1 MAKLTDGEQQLDGRP
16 DARIDGPHAVR
27 KSAAAKRKVIAAAAF
42 ADVDDRQGLDLL
54 AMNPIEGQAA
64 DIADRLA
71 RQQADLDRRAALLD
85 SQEADLESKLRA
97 ARMWIDEQRRELE
110 DREAALEAAGK
121 APAPLQK
128 SAPETKPHNSAR
140 ETQLREREEWL
151 TEEKEHLA
159 RRERE
164 LQVWQGKLDQQRDE
178 LDVASAGVNGRELQL
193 VIRQQEI
200 ETALKR
206 FERLGVSEQRMAK
219 LQEEQAQ
226 FAARTRYLDEA
237 EALLAEN
244 QTKLA
249 SEKQVLETSRRE
261 YDAELLRGRQALHA
275 DAAKQQAEFKL
286 QSDQLSRR
294 ETELEQRAESLDRM
308 HFELQTTQRE
318 VLEMRLATEETWAQL
333 TGVLAPATLT
343 RSIAQV
349 RAKLADQYQQMLAD
363 MAERRG
369 ELRTTANEVSAQ
381 YEQLRKHRD
390 ELQAW
395 AERRNQDFAEL
406 ASRLVAREQE
416 LDRQQVH
423 YERLESRWQAERDEL
438 HEEIRGLLAELRREP
453 LAAAT

>member
-1 MAKLTDGEQQLDGRP
+1 MP
-16 DARIDGPHAVR
+16 
-27 KSAAAKRKVIAAAAF
+27 
-42 ADVDDRQGLDLL
+42 
-54 AMNPIEGQAA
+54 
-64 DIADRLA
+64 
-71 RQQADLDRRAALLD
+71 
-85 SQEADLESKLRA
+85 ES
-97 ARMWIDEQRRELE
+97 
-110 DREAALEAAGK
+110 
-121 APAPLQK
+121 
-128 SAPETKPHNSAR
+128 KPHNSAR
-140 ETQLREREEWL
+140 ESQLREREEWL
-151 TEEKEHLA
+151 TEQKEHFA

-164 LQVWQGKLDQQRDE
+164 LQVWQGKLDQQRDQ
-178 LDVASAGVNGRELQL
+178 LDETAASVNGRELQL

-219 LQEEQAQ
+219 LQEEQVQ

-249 SEKQVLETSRRE
+249 AERQALDIIRRE
-261 YDAELLRGRQALHA
+261 QDAEILRSRQALHA
-275 DAAKQQAEFKL
+275 DAAKQQTEIKL
-286 QSDQLSRR
+286 QSEQLSRR

-349 RAKLADQYQQMLAD
+349 RSKLADQYQQMLSD
-363 MAERRG
+363 LAERRT
-369 ELRTTANEVSAQ
+369 ELRTTANEVSTQ

-406 ASRLVAREQE
+406 ASRLVSREQE

-438 HEEIRGLLAELRREP
+438 QEEIRGLLAELRREP
-453 LAAAT
+453 LATAA

>member
-1 MAKLTDGEQQLDGRP
+1 MANITENDERP

-27 KSAAAKRKVIAAAAF
+27 KSAAAKRKVVVAAAF

-64 DIADRLA
+64 DLADRLA

-110 DREAALEAAGK
+110 DREAAIEAAGK
-121 APAPLQK
+121 APDPPQK
-128 SAPETKPHNSAR
+128 TPPDSKPHNSAR

-151 TEEKEHLA
+151 AEQKEHLA

-178 LDVASAGVNGRELQL
+178 LEEASAGVNGRELQL

-249 SEKQVLETSRRE
+249 AERQSLDTLRRE
-261 YDAELLRGRQALHA
+261 QDAEILRSRQALHA
-275 DAAKQQAEFKL
+275 DAAKQQTEIKL
-286 QSDQLSRR
+286 QSEQLSRR
-294 ETELEQRAESLDRM
+294 EAELEQRAESLDRM

-333 TGVLAPATLT
+333 TGVLAPTTLT

-363 MAERRG
+363 MTERRT
-369 ELRTTANEVSAQ
+369 ELRTAANEVSTQ

-395 AERRNQDFAEL
+395 AERRNQDFSEL
-406 ASRLVAREQE
+406 ATRLVAREQE

-438 HEEIRGLLAELRREP
+438 QEEIRGLLAELRREP
-453 LAAAT
+453 LATAA